1 MKHEDSSQQG
11 FINYERLSIIL
22 NKQGIPS
29 TIMSDQ
35 DIKNIFNKYK
45 IDEHKFNYKKFF
57 NSLNEFKFV
66 AEDISVSFVQPRRC
80 MPAHTN
86 MNICAHSTRLEAI
99 SGFSFPDSS
108 LADRLSSRPPRVCAY
123 MPVPQ
128 SLKQQEEKA
137 MQGSLT
143 TLQRQ
148 IKQFKKVESEIP
160 GIHVQDNHRVDHWGL
175 SNIRS
180 KAKKAFNIIKR
191 YFPKKTEFNTYLS
204 AQLGLKCESDLI
216 GKQITRDK
224 LCTIL
229 ENIFLNFGESGNLP
243 KMDFEGFL
251 SVFDYNKHN
260 YTKAEEIGFRIFE

>member
-66 AEDISVSFVQPRRC
+66 AEDIS
-80 MPAHTN
+80 
-86 MNICAHSTRLEAI
+86 
-99 SGFSFPDSS
+99 
-108 LADRLSSRPPRVCAY
+108 
-123 MPVPQ
+123 

-260 YTKAEEIGFRIFE
+260 YTKAEEIGFRIFDEMDDEWEKKMQWKSKKPPPPEELNFVEEFPKIEKKSCPDNQEQNQ